1 MVQANEI
8 ESIGFKWGKKRGIG
22 GKKKDV
28 QFYESF
34 TYDDVEYELYDSV
47 YVYAE
52 CEAEPYI
59 GKLIKIWENSDKT
72 KKIKILWFFR
82 PCEISNFLE
91 DDKTLENELFLASG
105 EGAGLANVNPLE
117 TIAGKCN
124 VVCISKDSRNPQPSN
139 EELEMADFIFYRT
152 FDVGRRV
159 ILDKIDDK
167 IAAIDIKFLLN
178 RVSIQKSNAVPDSND
193 NTTANAAVAD
203 VAADKNA
210 LPDSNVSSASDNE
223 KIAHLTPS
231 LVKQK
236 SSLGEKHASNL
247 GVELGEM
254 AKKARQES
262 MSNDKI
268 SSRSKGDPVRGESK
282 AVKVPAIEFQAEKKV
297 KATMDS
303 GRSSDRP
310 SKQAKLDDS
319 LKASDDRK
327 KIVQKLNLDSG
338 GSDVKAVNRTATASE
353 EKSKR
358 KLTKDPHW
366 TENIS
371 SKKPK
376 LDEKLTELA
385 NGKLLEESP
394 REASNVSKTAN
405 QKVEVTRRPEAD
417 KSKWFKRP
425 PWEERMQNAHA
436 EGRLVLLQNLDP
448 SYTSA
453 EVEDIVWHAFK
464 ENCTAKMIQRTAFSS
479 PHSGQAFV
487 IFKTS
492 EAAKIALTKLDES
505 CLLLSNGRPLVGS
518 IATLRLPGKPSTF
531 FGHIYIDKLRLQMQ
545 REMKEAVSTSHCSQ
559 PNTIEYDMA
568 MDWRLLQE
576 RVDLEWTKLYK
587 QQGQELR
594 KLKANLKSK

>member
-282 AVKVPAIEFQAEKKV
+282 AVKVPAIEFQAEKK
-297 KATMDS
+297 
-303 GRSSDRP
+303 
-310 SKQAKLDDS
+310 
-319 LKASDDRK
+319 
-327 KIVQKLNLDSG
+327 KLNLDSG